1 MSTLCNEKLFV
12 PQRQAPPIL
21 TALPLH
27 VAIIMDGCTR
37 WAARRGQPA
46 SAGVAAGAANVR
58 PIVSA
63 AASLGIDTLTLY
75 ACSGGNSLRSANE
88 IRARMN
94 ILAEFLRINVPRY
107 FRDGVRVSVIGRRDR
122 LSPEFFAA
130 MEFAEAATADCREL
144 HLRVAVDYSS
154 RETIFRA
161 ACRFYKATRIH
172 RESFEEVLGEV
183 SHAAPRDVDLLIRTG
198 DEQRLSDFL
207 LWEAA
212 NAELHF
218 SPLMWPDFSQAD
230 LAAALEN
237 LSAREQSFSAAP
249 RAIASL

>member
-12 PQRQAPPIL
+12 PQQVTFLRPTAP
-21 TALPLH
+21 PLH

-37 WAARRGQPA
+37 WAARRGQSA

-58 PIVSA
+58 AIAGA

-75 ACSGGNSLRSANE
+75 ACSGDNSLRPPNE

-94 ILAEFLRINVPRY
+94 ILAEFLRINVSHY
-107 FRDGVRVSVIGRRDR
+107 LRDGIRISIIGRRDR
-122 LSPEFFAA
+122 LSPEFLSVT
-130 MEFAEAATADCREL
+130 EFAESSTAGCRAL

-218 SPLMWPDFSQAD
+218 SPLMWPDFAPED
-230 LAAALEN
+230 LAFALEDFH
-237 LSAREQSFSAAP
+237 SRQSRLATVIPDS
-249 RAIASL
+249 IAS